1 MRKAPVTSVALVAAL
16 FILAVP
22 AVSGARIHHGKRV
35 TKRAQAGSVTVSESF
50 AAPKLPADPGL
61 LAGGPQAR
69 SPKRRVRANRIPR
82 LIHQVGLGEVV
93 LDSTEV
99 VTAEG
104 SRPEVV
110 TAEGLR
116 PEVVTAEGSRPEV
129 AGGLPPEA
137 YDLPETPCPS
147 EDPPIIEAHVHVA
160 DADPDAEPIEKE
172 DGEVVLPHRQ
182 ESSQIS
188 KLARRLGSLFRPK
201 SANARVRPRDVDLSE
216 LLAQNLLI
224 PVEGVDRAKL
234 RDSFLESRGQYARH
248 LAIDIGAPRGTPIL
262 ATDDGEIVKL
272 TREGRGGITIYQ
284 KDLSGRYL
292 FFYCHLS
299 RYARGLRVGGQVSK
313 GEVIGY
319 VGATGH
325 VIGGAHLHFS
335 ITRLPED
342 RDNLR
347 EGLAINPY
355 LLFLAG
361 VP

>member
-1 MRKAPVTSVALVAAL
+1 LTLPLRVLNNPGVRKAPVTSAALAAAL
-16 FILAVP
+16 FILTAP
-22 AVSGARIHHGKRV
+22 AISEARIHHGKRV
-35 TKRAQAGSVTVSESF
+35 SKRAPAGSVRVSESF
-50 AAPKLPADPGL
+50 APPKLAETGAERRL
-61 LAGGPQAR
+61 LSGGPPAR
-69 SPKRRVRANRIPR
+69 SPRHRSRAKRAPR
-82 LIHQVGLGEVV
+82 LIHQVDSGEVV
-93 LDSTEV
+93 LDSIEV

-104 SRPEVV
+104 SRPRTPVD
-110 TAEGLR
+110 
-116 PEVVTAEGSRPEV
+116 PI
-129 AGGLPPEA
+129 PEA
-137 YDLPETPCPS
+137 FDFPEAPCPS

-160 DADPDAEPIEKE
+160 EAEPLEKE
-172 DGEVVLPHRQ
+172 DGEVVIPRE
-182 ESSQIS
+182 ESSRIGR
-188 KLARRLGSLFRPK
+188 LARRLGSLFRPK
-201 SANARVRPRDVDLSE
+201 SASARVRPRDVDLSE

-224 PVEGVDRAKL
+224 PVEGVDRARL
-234 RDSFLESRGQYARH
+234 RDSFLDSRGEYARH

-272 TREGRGGITIYQ
+272 SREGRGGITIYQ
-284 KDLSGRYL
+284 KDSSGRYL

-299 RYARGLRVGGQVSK
+299 RYAPGLRVGREVSK

>member
-1 MRKAPVTSVALVAAL
+1 VRKAPVISAAL
-16 FILAVP
+16 AAALLILTVP
-22 AVSGARIHHGKRV
+22 EISEARSRQGKRISA
-35 TKRAQAGSVTVSESF
+35 RARKGSVTVSESF
-50 AAPKLPADPGL
+50 ARPKPSARKDL
-61 LAGGPQAR
+61 LTGGPPAR
-69 SPKRRVRANRIPR
+69 SPKRRSRSNRPPR
-82 LIHQVGLGEVV
+82 LIRQGGSGEVV
-93 LDSTEV
+93 LDSIEV
-99 VTAEG
+99 VTMEDSA
-104 SRPEVV
+104 PE
-110 TAEGLR
+110 TDLAAL
-116 PEVVTAEGSRPEV
+116 
-129 AGGLPPEA
+129 PEA
-137 YDLPETPCPS
+137 HEFPEAPCPS

-160 DADPDAEPIEKE
+160 DAETIEKE
-172 DGEVVLPHRQ
+172 DREVLLPRHDFSR
-182 ESSQIS
+182 IS

-201 SANARVRPRDVDLSE
+201 SAKARVRPRDVDLSE

-224 PVEGVDRAKL
+224 PVAGVDRERL
-234 RDSFLESRGQYARH
+234 RDSFLESRGRYARH

-272 TREGRGGITIYQ
+272 TRESRGGITIYQ
-284 KDLSGRYL
+284 KDSTGRYV

-299 RYARGLRVGGQVSK
+299 RYARDLRVGQQVSK

-342 RDNLR
+342 DDNLR
-347 EGLAINPY
+347 EGLAVNPY